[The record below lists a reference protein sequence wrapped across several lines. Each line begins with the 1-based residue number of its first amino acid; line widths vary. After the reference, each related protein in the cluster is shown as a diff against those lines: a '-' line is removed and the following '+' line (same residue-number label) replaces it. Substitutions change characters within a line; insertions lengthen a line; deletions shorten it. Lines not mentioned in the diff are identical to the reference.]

1 MAGALEGEVPLPYRR
16 LGPPELQV
24 IACQG
29 VAGHLAFHCSTP
41 CMSTDVPRSFER
53 DQWFQL
59 GTLVSLLAL
68 LIWSHWN
75 SLALTASYW
84 EEPQYSHGYLIPLF
98 AVALLWM
105 RKRPLEEPTLWSR
118 LSGIVIVAAAM
129 GVRLVATIYQSVT
142 LEMVS
147 FVPCVFGLFVFVAGW
162 QAMRWAGPA
171 IGFLLFMY
179 PVPPLLFQGLSTTLQ
194 EFATAATTYSLQTL
208 GVPSYSEGNVI
219 HISEL
224 RLGVVE
230 ACSGLRMLTIFIAM
244 AVAIAMVI
252 ERPRLDRII
261 IVLSALPIAVAVNA
275 IRITVTGLLYLMAE
289 RGSWVTMEM
298 AETFFHD
305 VAGWVMM
312 PMALAMLFVEIKI
325 LDWLFIPDPSCD
337 PFAKEDALA
346 LDG

>member
-1 MAGALEGEVPLPYRR
+1 
-16 LGPPELQV
+16 
-24 IACQG
+24 
-29 VAGHLAFHCSTP
+29 
-41 CMSTDVPRSFER
+41 MSTDAPPSLER
-53 DQWFQL
+53 DQRFRL
-59 GTLVSLLAL
+59 GILAGLLAL

-84 EEPQYSHGYLIPLF
+84 QEPQYSHGYLIPLF
-98 AVALLWM
+98 AIALLWM
-105 RKRPLEEPTLWSR
+105 RRRAFEDPPLWSR
-118 LSGIVIVAAAM
+118 LSGIAVVAAGM
-129 GVRLVATIYQSVT
+129 GVRLVATRYQSLT

-162 QAMRWAGPA
+162 RAMRWAGPA

-179 PVPPLLFQGLSTTLQ
+179 PVPPLLFQGISTTLQ
-194 EFATAATTYSLQTL
+194 EFSTAATTYSLQTL
-208 GVPSYSEGNVI
+208 GVPCYSDGNVI

-244 AVAIAMVI
+244 AVAIAMMI
-252 ERPRLDRII
+252 ERPRLDRIM
-261 IVLSALPIAVAVNA
+261 IVISALPIAVAVNA
-275 IRITVTGLLYLMAE
+275 IRITLTGLLFLMAE

-312 PMALAMLFVEIKI
+312 PMALAMLYMEIKV
-325 LDWLFIPDPSCD
+325 LDWLFIPDPSFD

-346 LDG
+346 LDV